1 MPEKKISS
9 AGARTHENETRPEEI
24 YDHQRVCIRKLG
36 FEQGLQK
43 LPKFDI
49 NNLRVSFHLTSW
61 FPGNVRVKPYS
72 KGGLKKF

>member
-1 MPEKKISS
+1 MSL

-43 LPKFDI
+43 LPGFLPWKFI
-49 NNLRVSFHLTSW
+49 KIEYF
-61 FPGNVRVKPYS
+61 
-72 KGGLKKF
+72 